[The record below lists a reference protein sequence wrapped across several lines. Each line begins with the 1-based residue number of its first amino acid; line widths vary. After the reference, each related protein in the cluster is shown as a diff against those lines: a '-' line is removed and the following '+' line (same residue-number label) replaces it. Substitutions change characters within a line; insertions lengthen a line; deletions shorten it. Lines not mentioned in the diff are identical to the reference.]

1 MMLVLIPLAFV
12 MVRWIYV
19 LSILGII
26 VTVWIARRFMMPSIE
41 HAKYKSEMISNDLNE
56 RLISSMPSDQERQY
70 GRGMNCTEYYIVENS
85 EKLVLRT
92 RECLA

>member
-1 MMLVLIPLAFV
+1 MFI
-12 MVRWIYV
+12 
-19 LSILGII
+19 
-26 VTVWIARRFMMPSIE
+26 PSIDQG
-41 HAKYKSEMISNDLNE
+41 KNKIDRISNDLNE